1 LFCDKTTKKQGY
13 KTCFSIHDIEFAN
26 MTSISAI
33 STQPFYPF
41 TETSNN
47 YNRSDSS
54 CTSNSQLTPEQEQEV
69 EKLKEIDR
77 KVRAHEAAH
86 QAAAGG
92 LARGGA
98 SFGYKTG
105 PDGHRYAVSGEVNID
120 TSAISGDPQA
130 TLRKMQRV
138 QQAALAPADPSGQD
152 RKVAADAA
160 TTASEARQE
169 LAQKHS
175 SFGKTSS
182 KAAPKIYDAST
193 NKSTTIDFFA

>member
-1 LFCDKTTKKQGY
+1 
-13 KTCFSIHDIEFAN
+13 
-26 MTSISAI
+26 MTSINAI
-33 STQPFYPF
+33 STQSFYPGVENSSTNGRSECSGTS
-41 TETSNN
+41 TESTSKL
-47 YNRSDSS
+47 
-54 CTSNSQLTPEQEQEV
+54 QLTPEEQQQI
-69 EKLKEIDR
+69 EKLKEIDS

-98 SFGYKTG
+98 SYGYKTG

-120 TSAISGDPQA
+120 CSAISGDPQA
-130 TLRKMQRV
+130 TIMKMQRV

-160 TTASEARQE
+160 AAASEARQE

-175 SFGKTSS
+175 TFGKTSS
-182 KAAPKIYDAST
+182 QFAQRIYGAT
-193 NKSTTIDFFA
+193 ANKSTTIDSFM